1 MKFNLRALVLS
12 SLGVIVLFTVSSC
25 LGDSD
30 NKSNTDNEFLKKAVK
45 SSLGSWNGT
54 LKFANSLGVKED
66 VNNVSWIASQEK
78 NNYYITIPKFPI
90 SKIANSIQM
99 PKSASLVEKALYD
112 SLSLVKNGISS
123 LPDVSYKAIVGSVRV
138 NDPAWSFIPIENIK
152 FKLNYLKKDHY
163 YMLMQTD
170 GTENGK
176 NIYAYTYSSY
186 YITSPESM
194 AINGV
199 FQYLVETNEKGEV
212 LKPVKEYSP
221 SQFFY
226 KSVSHKK

>member
-66 VNNVSWIASQEK
+66 VNDVSLITSQEK

-90 SKIANSIQM
+90 RKIANSYI
-99 PKSASLVEKALYD
+99 
-112 SLSLVKNGISS
+112 I
-123 LPDVSYKAIVGSVRV
+123 IVL
-138 NDPAWSFIPIENIK
+138 F
-152 FKLNYLKKDHY
+152 L
-163 YMLMQTD
+163 
-170 GTENGK
+170 
-176 NIYAYTYSSY
+176 
-186 YITSPESM
+186 
-194 AINGV
+194 
-199 FQYLVETNEKGEV
+199 
-212 LKPVKEYSP
+212 
-221 SQFFY
+221 
-226 KSVSHKK
+226 

>member
-123 LPDVSYKAIVGSVRV
+123 LPDVSYKAIVGSVGV

-170 GTENGK
+170 GTENDK
-176 NIYAYTYSSY
+176 KIYAYKYSSC

-212 LKPVKEYSP
+212 LKLVKEYSP